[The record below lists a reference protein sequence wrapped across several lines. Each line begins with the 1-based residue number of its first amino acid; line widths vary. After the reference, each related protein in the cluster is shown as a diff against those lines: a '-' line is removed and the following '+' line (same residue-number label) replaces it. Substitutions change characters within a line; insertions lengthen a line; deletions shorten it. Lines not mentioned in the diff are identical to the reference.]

1 MPAYVSTP
9 LRTMIIIVNRE
20 NPSVKFELYL
30 IEINIPYFP
39 EPWVSS
45 KVQCVKWWMGHYQS
59 KTPKRHYAYGNTC
72 VILGL
77 DRGRL
82 RKWKPTGG
90 VKTVT
95 AERYVDSK
103 GKKRYKGTSKLR
115 STEKLGSDSKEL
127 LEYVSIYIY
136 LFLVQIV
143 IFLPPTTSHAN
154 IQYPAVPKPS
164 QAHLLPRHYPMPFAR
179 AVTDQIERMK
189 MSRRGCPELP
199 ASVPT
204 ALHTITC
211 LEWPESSEF
220 WQFAGLKD
228 LYFYLRG
235 AASLEI
241 PEEWKPYIPKELG
254 WAVSKV
260 VGAIP

>member
-9 LRTMIIIVNRE
+9 LKAMIIIVNRE

-115 STEKLGSDSKEL
+115 STEKLGSDPIEL
-127 LEYVSIYIY
+127 LESVSIYI
-136 LFLVQIV
+136 
-143 IFLPPTTSHAN
+143 IF
-154 IQYPAVPKPS
+154 VPGS
-164 QAHLLPRHYPMPFAR
+164 NCY
-179 AVTDQIERMK
+179 
-189 MSRRGCPELP
+189 
-199 ASVPT
+199 
-204 ALHTITC
+204 
-211 LEWPESSEF
+211 
-220 WQFAGLKD
+220 
-228 LYFYLRG
+228 LYFCPPQRAMQIFNTQQFPSHPKHISCRG
-235 AASLEI
+235 TIQCHSLERW
-241 PEEWKPYIPKELG
+241 PTRSREWRCLVGDALSCQPVSQQPFTPLLVWSGPKVLSFG
-254 WAVSKV
+254 SLLA
-260 VGAIP
+260 

>member
-90 VKTVT
+90 
-95 AERYVDSK
+95 SK
-103 GKKRYKGTSKLR
+103 LSRLSAMWIQRVRKGTRALLNFDLLR
-115 STEKLGSDSKEL
+115 NLVQIQKNYLNMFL
-127 LEYVSIYIY
+127 YIY

-254 WAVSKV
+254 
-260 VGAIP
+260 

>member
-1 MPAYVSTP
+1 
-9 LRTMIIIVNRE
+9 MIIIVNRE

-127 LEYVSIYIY
+127 LEYVSIYICSWFK
-136 LFLVQIV
+136 LLSFCPPQRAMQI
-143 IFLPPTTSHAN
+143 FNTQQFPSHPKRISCRGT
-154 IQYPAVPKPS
+154 IQC
-164 QAHLLPRHYPMPFAR
+164 H
-179 AVTDQIERMK
+179 
-189 MSRRGCPELP
+189 
-199 ASVPT
+199 
-204 ALHTITC
+204 
-211 LEWPESSEF
+211 
-220 WQFAGLKD
+220 
-228 LYFYLRG
+228 
-235 AASLEI
+235 SLER
-241 PEEWKPYIPKELG
+241 
-254 WAVSKV
+254 
-260 VGAIP
+260 